1 MTDRKFRNRVQ
12 KARKMREQIRK
23 NRFIGMDQDGVIIS
37 DRTEEEQHLAQLNE
51 HLDKSLREFNL
62 LEAAVKQVKSIAEP
76 EEYIDD
82 LVCTKVAPTEQ
93 LPVPDGDGSYAGNWK
108 VIKNTKKV
116 EAQMKEITK
125 MNNKKAK
132 LEKKAESVEERLM
145 LNALNGEYLP
155 TSAPEWYEVKN

>member
-12 KARKMREQIRK
+12 KARKMREQIRQ

-51 HLDKSLREFNL
+51 HLNASLQEFNL
-62 LEAAVKQVKSIAEP
+62 LDSAVAQVKSIGKP

-108 VIKNTKKV
+108 VIQNTKKV
-116 EAQMKEITK
+116 EAQKKEITK
-125 MNNKKAK
+125 MENKKAK

-145 LNALNGEYLP
+145 LNALSGEYLP
-155 TSAPEWYEVKN
+155 KN

>member
-12 KARKMREQIRK
+12 RARKMREEIRK
-23 NRFIGMDQDGVIIS
+23 NRFIGIDQDGVIIS

-51 HLDKSLREFNL
+51 HLNASLQEFNL
-62 LEAAVKQVKSIAEP
+62 LDAAVAQVKSIAKP

-93 LPVPDGDGSYAGNWK
+93 LPVPDDDGIVRAESKKGSYAGNWK
-108 VIKNTKKV
+108 VIQNTKKV

-125 MNNKKAK
+125 MGNKKAK
-132 LEKKAESVEERLM
+132 LEKKAELVEERLM
-145 LNALNGEYLP
+145 LNALSGEYLP
-155 TSAPEWYEVKN
+155 KN